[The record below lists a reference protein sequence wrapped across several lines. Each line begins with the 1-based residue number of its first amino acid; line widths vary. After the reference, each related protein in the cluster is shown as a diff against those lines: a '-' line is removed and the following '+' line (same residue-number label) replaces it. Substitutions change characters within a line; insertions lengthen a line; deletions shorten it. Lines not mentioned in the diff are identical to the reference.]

1 MALFPPTVLKL
12 VSKTTASAVL
22 AWGVAPGAQTY
33 NVYRDNV
40 KIASGLT
47 ALTYTD
53 SAVSANKRY
62 RYNVSGVVGGNETPR
77 SNTLDID
84 IETSA
89 NLTMQVVYQEMPGEG
104 GYPDVLWR
112 WQ

>member
-1 MALFPPTVLKL
+1 MLFPPTNLTL
-12 VSKTTASAVL
+12 VSKTTAQAVL
-22 AWGVAPGAQTY
+22 SWLLAPQASTY

-40 KIASGLT
+40 QIASGVA

-53 SAVSANKRY
+53 ASVIANKRY
-62 RYNVSGVVGGNETPR
+62 AYDVAGVVGGVETPR
-77 SNTLDID
+77 SNRQNVD

-89 NLTMQVVYQEMPGEG
+89 NLNFQVVYQEMPGEG

-112 WQ
+112 WM

>member
-1 MALFPPTVLKL
+1 MLFPPTNLTL
-12 VSKTTASAVL
+12 VSKTTAQAVL
-22 AWGVAPGAQTY
+22 AWGLAPQAATY

-40 KIASGLT
+40 NIASGLT

-53 SAVSANKRY
+53 STVASNKRY
-62 RYNVSGVVGGNETPR
+62 RYAVTGVVAGNETAQ
-77 SNTLDID
+77 SNAINVD

-89 NLTMQVVYQEMPGEG
+89 NLTFEAVFQEMPGEG